1 MPNVTLDRSLTPLGR
16 LLLTL
21 GCAVLVL
28 AGIRAA
34 SPVIGPIV
42 LALLFTIAWSPA
54 ATWLRNLGVPPA
66 LAALTG
72 IVLGVVVI
80 ALFVV
85 LVWSSLDQLQDKL
98 PEYQPRVDAIRQSI
112 AQLLSKLPFDT
123 SLILRAPSLQPGA
136 LVGYAIGFIR
146 GLMSAAGALS
156 GLVLIMAF
164 MMLEAVRYPR
174 KLHDA
179 IASSGRT
186 GESVERFS
194 DGLYSY
200 VMINLVFGLIQGA
213 LNTVLLLA
221 LGVDF
226 AILWGVASFVLSFL
240 PNVGFVLALVPP
252 TLMALVQY
260 GFGRAIGVVLALA
273 AVNVVVDTFIKPRF
287 VGVSLDLSPAIVLV
301 ALIFWAWM
309 LGPVGALLAVPLSL
323 AVKFMFESFDET
335 RWLAHLMSDAKPADK
350 PDGSEAASAQ

>member
-1 MPNVTLDRSLTPLGR
+1 MTPARESLTPLGR
-16 LLLTL
+16 ILLTL

-34 SPVIGPIV
+34 SPVIGPVV

-54 ATWLRNLGVPPA
+54 ATWLRNRGVPPA
-66 LAALTG
+66 AAALTG

-85 LVWSSLDQLQDKL
+85 LVWSSLGQLQDKL
-98 PEYQPRVDAIRQSI
+98 PEYQPRVDAIRQSV

-123 SLILRAPSLQPGA
+123 SLILNAPSLQPGA
-136 LVGYAIGFIR
+136 LVGYALRFIR
-146 GLMSAAGALS
+146 GLTSAAGALS

-164 MMLEAVRYPR
+164 LMLEAVRYPQ
-174 KLHDA
+174 KLKDA
-179 IASSGRT
+179 IASSGKT
-186 GESVERFS
+186 AEHLERF
-194 DGLYSY
+194 GEGIRSY
-200 VMINLVFGLIQGA
+200 VLINLVFGLIQGA
-213 LNTVLLLA
+213 LNTAMLLA
-221 LGVDF
+221 MGVDF

-240 PNVGFVLALVPP
+240 PNVGFILALVPP

-287 VGVSLDLSPAIVLV
+287 VGTSLDLSPAVVLL
-301 ALIFWAWM
+301 ALIFWSWM
-309 LGPVGALLAVPLSL
+309 LGPAGALLAVPLSL
-323 AVKFMFESFDET
+323 AVKYLFESFDET
-335 RWLAHLMSDAKPADK
+335 RWLAHLMSDARPTEKGEP
-350 PDGSEAASAQ
+350 